1 VRVLIVGGGGRE
13 HALAWKL
20 KQSPEV
26 TELFCAPGNAGIKNL
41 ADCIDIDPSDIVE
54 LADFAENLS
63 IGLTVVGPELPLIL
77 GVADEFQ
84 RRGLPVFG
92 PNRAAA
98 ELEGSKAFAK
108 DFLKRNNIA
117 TARYHVVS
125 TLDDANSVIKSGE
138 IGLPLV
144 VKADGLAGGKG
155 VSIAQSNKEAL
166 KQIAT
171 LMDDRRLGSA
181 GTRLVLEEF
190 LEGEEVSFFALS
202 DGHNV
207 LPLVAVQDHKRA
219 YDGDEGPNTGGMG
232 CICPAT
238 NLNAET
244 LKHIVKDI
252 VNPTIKGLA
261 NEGRKY
267 QGILYCGIMLTAD
280 GPKVLEFN
288 VRFGDPEVQAILPRL
303 KDDLLPL
310 LLEVAEGQLGQH
322 RPEWTREP
330 AVSVVLASGGYPG
343 KYETGKAIHGLEDG
357 KVELDEGICVF
368 HAGTK
373 EVDGKLVTGGGR
385 VLAVTA
391 LGQNLK
397 TAIARSYE
405 GVARIQFEGQHFRK
419 DIGQKALAHITGG

>member
-1 VRVLIVGGGGRE
+1 MRVLIVGGGGRE

-63 IGLTVVGPELPLIL
+63 VGLTVVGPELPLIL
-77 GVADEFQ
+77 GLADEFQ

-108 DFLKRNNIA
+108 DFLERNNIA

-125 TLDDANSVIKSGE
+125 TMDEATSVIESGE

-155 VSIAQSNKEAL
+155 VSIASSSEEAL
-166 KQIAT
+166 EQVAT
-171 LMDDRRLGSA
+171 LIDDRQLGSA

-190 LEGEEVSFFALS
+190 LEGDEVSFFALS

-207 LPLVAVQDHKRA
+207 LPLVAAQDHKRA

-238 NLNAET
+238 NLKAET

-261 NEGRKY
+261 DEGRKY

-357 KVELDEGICVF
+357 KVELDEGIFVF

-373 EVDGKLVTGGGR
+373 EEDGTLVTGGGR

-405 GVARIQFEGQHFRK
+405 GVARIEFEGQHFRK
-419 DIGQKALAHITGG
+419 DIGQKARARISGG

>member
-1 VRVLIVGGGGRE
+1 MRVLIVGGGGRE

-41 ADCIDIDPSDIVE
+41 ADCINIDPSDIVE

-77 GVADEFQ
+77 GLADEFQ

-108 DFLKRNNIA
+108 DFLKRGNIP
-117 TARYHVVS
+117 TARYHIVS
-125 TLDDANSVIKSGE
+125 TLDQAASVIESGE
-138 IGLPLV
+138 LGLPLV

-155 VSIAQSNKEAL
+155 VSIAQSSEEAQ
-166 KQIAT
+166 KQVAT
-171 LMDDRRLGSA
+171 LMDDRQLGSA

-207 LPLVAVQDHKRA
+207 LPLVAAQDHKRA

-267 QGILYCGIMLTAD
+267 QGVLYCGIMLTAD

-310 LLEVAEGQLGQH
+310 LLEVAEGRLGQH

-343 KYETGKAIHGLEDG
+343 KYETGKAIHGLEEG

-385 VLAVTA
+385 VLTVTA

-397 TAIARSYE
+397 IAIARSYE